1 MFYARDH
8 RTATTPLRGAD
19 RARTMFRTLKQR
31 IQIRHGVR
39 DLEKMQ
45 KLVRCFAAAMQD
57 VAGSAGRE
65 QTLDPVELSILAT
78 FVVSEIYLGIAP
90 DKDFAYSVLDEYH
103 EMEAEHLFDAE
114 VESLEVRVSGRDAS
128 DLYDKFMDRV
138 YAMTKERYIEY
149 RSILFDKH
157 GRPRLGES
165 FVRLGRHL
173 LAPSETFGESNPIV
187 LLRFQLAFID
197 HLVRCGKA
205 FRVPR

>member
-1 MFYARDH
+1 MFQN
-8 RTATTPLRGAD
+8 
-19 RARTMFRTLKQR
+19 LKQR

-39 DLEKMQ
+39 DLEKMRN
-45 KLVRCFAAAMQD
+45 LVRCFAATMKD

-78 FVVSEIYLGIAP
+78 FVVSEIYLGIAR
-90 DKDFAYSVLDEYH
+90 DKDFASSVLDEYH
-103 EMEAEHLFDAE
+103 EMEAERLFDAE

-128 DLYDKFMDRV
+128 DLYDQFMDRV

-149 RSILFDKH
+149 RGILFDKN
-157 GRPRLGES
+157 GLPRLAES

-173 LAPSETFGESNPIV
+173 PAHSETFWESNPIV
-187 LLRFQLAFID
+187 LLRFQLAFMD